1 MTISQDTII
10 APIISEKSMKDAK
23 SNKFTFKVSMHA
35 DKKMIKIA
43 IEDKF
48 KVDVLDIRTAIV
60 KGKKTRAGKRRIE
73 ILQSSW
79 KKAIAKVPPGQKI
92 SLFDIGGKQ

>member
-1 MTISQDTII
+1 MDTQDIII

-23 SNKFTFKVSMHA
+23 SNKFTFKVLMQA
-35 DKKMIKIA
+35 NKKMIKIA

-48 KVDVLDIRTAIV
+48 KVDVLDIKTAIV

-73 ILQSSW
+73 ILHSPW
-79 KKAIAKVPPGQKI
+79 KKAVAKVAPGQKI
-92 SLFDIGGKQ
+92 SIFDIGEK

>member
-1 MTISQDTII
+1 MDTQNII
-10 APIISEKSMKDAK
+10 LAPIISEKSMRDTK
-23 SNKFTFKVSMHA
+23 SNKFTFKVLMHA

-43 IEDKF
+43 IENKF
-48 KVDVLDIRTAIV
+48 KVNVLDIKTAIV

-79 KKAIAKVPPGQKI
+79 KKAIAKVAPGEKI
-92 SLFDIGGKQ
+92 SLFDIGGK